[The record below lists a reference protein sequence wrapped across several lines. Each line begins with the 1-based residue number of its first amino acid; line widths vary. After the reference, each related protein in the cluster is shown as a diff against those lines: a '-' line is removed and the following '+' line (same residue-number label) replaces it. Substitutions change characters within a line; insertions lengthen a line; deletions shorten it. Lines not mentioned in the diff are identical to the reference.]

1 MASIIKV
8 NNLSK
13 QFKEIKAVDDLSFSV
28 EEGDVYG
35 FLGQNG
41 AGKSTT
47 IRMLLTLI
55 KPTAGD
61 ISIFGKS
68 LSTHRH
74 EILKQVGAVIEKPDL
89 YKYLSAY
96 DNLAIFAKMSGM
108 KPNKTLLMEQ
118 LKMVGL
124 EERAGSKVKT
134 FSQGMKQ
141 RLGIAVALVHNP
153 QLIILDEPTNG
164 LDPQGIA
171 DMRNLILHLSREM
184 GKTIVVSSHL
194 LSEIELVANR
204 MIIIHKGKKIVE
216 GKVAE
221 LLDPSKSLVQI
232 ETADNIKAKEQLRQT
247 KWATSLHDDKL
258 QFKMKKE
265 DVPLLIADMQ
275 LLQVPIL
282 STNST
287 EGIFAGLTDSSIWLV
302 QIETADNNEVRQQ
315 LRQTKWAALLHD
327 DDKLQLKMNK
337 EEVPQL
343 IAELVSLQVPVLSVN
358 PMHSLEDYFLSL
370 TTQAGHVESFAN

>member
-1 MASIIKV
+1 MSSIINV
-8 NNLSK
+8 SSLSK
-13 QFKEIKAVDDLSFSV
+13 KFNDIHAVNDLSFTV

-41 AGKSTT
+41 AGKSTS

-55 KPTAGD
+55 KPTAG
-61 ISIFGKS
+61 SIRIFDKE
-68 LSTHRH
+68 LSAHRN

-96 DNLAIFAKMSGM
+96 ENLAIFAKMSGI
-108 KPNKTLLMEQ
+108 KASRAILMEQ

-124 EERAGSKVKT
+124 DERADSKVKT

-153 QLIILDEPTNG
+153 RLIILDEPTNG

-171 DMRNLILHLSREM
+171 DMRNLILHLSREA

-204 MIIIHKGKKIVE
+204 MLIIHKGEKIVE

-221 LLDPSKSLVQI
+221 LLDPSKSLVRV
-232 ETADNIKAKEQLRQT
+232 ETLNNNQARHKIMQT
-247 KWATSLHDDKL
+247 RWGAFLC
-258 QFKMKKE
+258 
-265 DVPLLIADMQ
+265 
-275 LLQVPIL
+275 
-282 STNST
+282 N
-287 EGIFAGLTDSSIWLV
+287 
-302 QIETADNNEVRQQ
+302 
-315 LRQTKWAALLHD
+315 
-327 DDKLQLKMNK
+327 DDKLQLRMNK

-343 IAELVSLQVPVLSVN
+343 VAEMVSLQIPVVSVD

-370 TTQAGHVESFAN
+370 TTKHGHVEPFSN

>member
-1 MASIIKV
+1 MSSIIKV
-8 NNLSK
+8 SNLSK
-13 QFKEIKAVDDLSFSV
+13 QFKDIHAVNDLSFTV

-41 AGKSTT
+41 AGKSTS

-55 KPTAGD
+55 KPTAGN
-61 ISIFGKS
+61 ISIFGKE

-108 KPNKTLLMEQ
+108 KPNRTVLMEQ

-124 EERAGSKVKT
+124 DERANSKVKT

-153 QLIILDEPTNG
+153 RLIILDEPTNG

-216 GKVAE
+216 GNVAE
-221 LLDPSKSLVQI
+221 LLDPSKSLVQV
-232 ETADNIKAKEQLRQT
+232 ETTDNIIAKQKLRQT
-247 KWATSLHDDKL
+247 RWADSLYDDKL
-258 QFKMKKE
+258 QLKINKE
-265 DVPLLIADMQ
+265 DLPLLIEDMKS
-275 LLQVPIL
+275 LQIKIL
-282 STNST
+282 STHPI
-287 EGIFAGLTDSSIWLV
+287 EGIFTDLPDPSGWLV
-302 QIETADNNEVRQQ
+302 QIETADNNEARKK
-315 LRQTKWAALLHD
+315 LRQTEWAVSLHD
-327 DDKLQLKMNK
+327 DNKLQLKMNK
-337 EEVPQL
+337 DEVPQL
-343 IAELVSLQVPVLSVN
+343 IAELVALQVPVVSVN